1 MRLLFLGDVVGR
13 PGREA
18 IQKHLPGLK
27 AKLRPDCVVING
39 ENAAGGFGITE
50 AIYHELIDAGADAI
64 TLGNHAFDQRET
76 LVFIARCD
84 RLIRPANLPPGT
96 PGRGAALVETADG
109 RRVLVINVLGR
120 IEMDAVDCPF
130 RAAEREIEACPLG
143 TVADAIVLDL
153 HAEASAEKQALGW
166 HFDGRV
172 SFSVGTHTHVPTAD
186 HRILPGGS
194 GYMGDAGMCGDY
206 RSVIGFDR
214 HEPTRRL
221 IEKVPGSRWESASG
235 EGTVCGLLVETDD
248 RTGLTLRLEPVRL
261 GPHIAPSVPDWP

>member
-1 MRLLFLGDVVGR
+1 MRILFLGDVVGR

-18 IQKHLPGLK
+18 VTRRLPE
-27 AKLRPDCVVING
+27 LRSRLRTDCVVVNG

-50 AIYHELIDAGADAI
+50 AIYHELLDAGADVV
-64 TLGNHAFDQRET
+64 TLGNHSFDQRET
-76 LVFIARCD
+76 LVYIERCD

-96 PGRGAALVETADG
+96 PGRSAGMVQLADG
-109 RRVLVINVLGR
+109 RNVLVINVLGR

-130 RAAEREIEACPLG
+130 RAIEKEIEACPLG
-143 TVADAIVLDL
+143 HGADAIVLDL
-153 HAEASAEKQALGW
+153 HAEATAEKQALGW

-206 RSVIGFDR
+206 LSVIGFDR

-221 IEKVPGSRWESASG
+221 IEKTPGIRWEAAAGAS
-235 EGTVCGLLVETDD
+235 TLCGLLVETDD
-248 RTGLTLRLEPVRL
+248 RTGLTKRLAPVRQ
-261 GPHIAPSVPDWP
+261 GPNIEECLPDWN